1 MSIFGKHFPLGLGT
15 SRLPVSG
22 PGDTEGIEKS
32 IKLVHNALELG
43 ISYIDVGY
51 NYSAGMAPLVLKEA
65 FQNTVRPFSVTA
77 KVMYGQDK
85 TADDARRRIEQHLKT
100 MGLEKVQYFTCWSIW
115 NYDIFENI
123 MKKGGIYEGALKL
136 KDEGLVEHICCSL
149 HASPEEIQKIVERKV
164 FEGITISY
172 SMLNAV
178 NMRPVLDTAYAN
190 DIGVAIMNPLGGG
203 VIARNQ
209 DYFSFACGAND
220 DGHTVHAALRF
231 VKAHLAVD
239 IVLGGVNSIEELKDS
254 LSVFSSPDP
263 EPEKE
268 RLERVMGSISGLTGF
283 CTGCKY
289 CEGCPQG
296 IPTAAIMQAR
306 NTFLFEPPAIYNR
319 KEPEELLYNIHMFRS
334 LFHEEGWLPE
344 TSENPCLEC
353 KKCEKQC
360 TQKLEIIDA
369 VADTYRRAG
378 ESYFT
383 MEAHKERLKDLL
395 YQKGY
400 QKVGLYPNGGFS
412 NLILRMYKEFFGE
425 AEFEWLQFNSNPK
438 MWGQIIDKRVVHSPS
453 EIPEL
458 RPDLILICSYSYD
471 NEIFE
476 SLRQYEKYGV
486 RLEKLHREGEVPWV
500 F

>member
-1 MSIFGKHFPLGLGT
+1 MSIFSKHFPLGLGT

-22 PGDTEGIEKS
+22 PGDTDGIENS
-32 IKLVHNALELG
+32 IQLVHKALELG

-51 NYSAGMAPLVLKEA
+51 NYSAGMAPLVLKEV

-149 HASPEEIQKIVERKV
+149 HASPEEIQKIAESKV

-172 SMLNAV
+172 SLLNAV

-190 DIGVAIMNPLGGG
+190 DIGVAVMNPLGGG

-209 DYFSFACGAND
+209 DYFSFACSGND
-220 DGHTVHAALRF
+220 ESSTVHAALRF
-231 VKAHLAVD
+231 VKAHPAVD
-239 IVLGGVNSIEELKDS
+239 IVLGGVNSMEELKDS
-254 LSVFSSPDP
+254 LGVFSRPDP
-263 EPEKE
+263 EPAKE

-296 IPTAAIMQAR
+296 IPTSAIMQAR

-319 KEPEELLYNIHMFRS
+319 KGPEELLYNIHMFRS
-334 LFHEEGWLPE
+334 LFHEEGWIPE
-344 TSENPCLEC
+344 TSENPCLKC
-353 KKCEKQC
+353 RKCEKQC

-383 MEAHKERLKDLL
+383 KEAHKERLKDLL

-400 QKVGLYPNGGFS
+400 RHVGLYPNGGFA
-412 NLILRMYKEFFGE
+412 NLIIQLYEEFFGE
-425 AEFEWLQFNSNPK
+425 AEFKWLYFNSNPK
-438 MWGQIIDKRVVHSPS
+438 MWGQIVDKSIVHGPG

-458 RPDLILICSYSYD
+458 RPDFILICSYSYD

-486 RLEKLHREGEVPWV
+486 RLERLHRDGEVPWV